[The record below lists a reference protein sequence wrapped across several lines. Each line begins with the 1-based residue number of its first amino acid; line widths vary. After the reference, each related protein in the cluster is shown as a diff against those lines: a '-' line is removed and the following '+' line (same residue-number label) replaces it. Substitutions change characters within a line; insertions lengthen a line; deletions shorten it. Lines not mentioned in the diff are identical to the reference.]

1 MRKKVYVG
9 NLPYELTEGHIEE
22 LFSGI
27 GNVTEVKLAKD
38 PTTGGSKGFAF
49 VEFSSEAEASEAISK
64 FNNYEF
70 ASKKLKVDYAKER
83 KKIMG
88 R

>member
-1 MRKKVYVG
+1 MTKKIYVG

-27 GNVTEVKLAKD
+27 GKVTEVKLARD
-38 PTTGGSKGFAF
+38 ASTGASKGFAF
-49 VEFSSEAEASEAISK
+49 VEFSKDEEANEAIQK
-64 FNNYEF
+64 YNNYEF
-70 ASKKLKVDYAKER
+70 SSRKLKVDYAKER
-83 KKIMG
+83 KK

>member
-1 MRKKVYVG
+1 MIRKIYVG

-27 GNVTEVKLAKD
+27 GKVTDVKLAREATD
-38 PTTGGSKGFAF
+38 GSSKGFAF
-49 VEFSSEAEASEAISK
+49 VEFSKPEEAAEAISK

-70 ASKKLKVDYAKER
+70 SGRKLKVDLAKER
-83 KKIMG
+83 TKK
-88 R
+88 

>member
-1 MRKKVYVG
+1 MKRKVYVG

-27 GNVTEVKLAKD
+27 GKVTEVKLARD
-38 PTTGGSKGFAF
+38 PSTGASKGFAF
-49 VEFSSEAEASEAISK
+49 VEFSADEEAGEAIAK

-70 ASKKLKVDYAKER
+70 SSRKLKVDYAKER
-83 KKIMG
+83 KKK
-88 R
+88 